1 MSFSICVD
9 KLVKGSQWSS
19 RNEEVTSFEA
29 GKEGWAIMLGRRSRI
44 YTRFILEDWW

>member
-9 KLVKGSQWSS
+9 KLAKGSQWSS